1 MPKPVPALYD
11 TFDALTVD
19 ENGAV
24 QFLAAKPLSDRPGFD
39 GYLAPF
45 YTLTDRGTFFVPGAF
60 KKSARERMKIAPHLW
75 QHDFSL
81 EGPIGKHAA
90 AFEDDKGFRI
100 SVELNTETQRGA
112 ELLSNLRF
120 GIPIGLSVG
129 FDPIKDRTGSEADDA
144 LLDRST
150 APDYLKTAP
159 INELRVIT
167 EARFWESSSVTFGGL
182 ATAKPDVVHRAIG
195 EVDLAALLTGLT
207 DGTLPAD
214 QLALVHEIVAAHERL
229 AAAGEDHSTSD
240 DQARRD
246 DRSVLA
252 ALAATQARLLAQGI
266 TL

>member
-1 MPKPVPALYD
+1 MPKPLPQTYE
-11 TFDALTVD
+11 TYDALVEID
-19 ENGAV
+19 GAV
-24 QFLAAKPLSDRPGFD
+24 QYLAAQPLSDRPGFD

-45 YTLTDRGTFFVPGAF
+45 HTLTDRGTFFVPGAF

-90 AFEDDKGFRI
+90 AFEDDIGFRI
-100 SVELNTETQRGA
+100 SVDLNTETQRGA

-120 GIPIGLSVG
+120 GTPIGLSVG
-129 FDPIKDRTGSEADDA
+129 FDPIRDRSGTDDDDA
-144 LLDRST
+144 KLDRRT
-150 APDYLKTAP
+150 APDYLKTIP
-159 INELRVIT
+159 VNELRVIT

-182 ATAKPDVVHRAIG
+182 ATAKPDMVHRAIG
-195 EVDLAALLTGLT
+195 EVDLAAIISGLT

-229 AAAGEDHSTSD
+229 AAAGTDHGTGT
-240 DQARRD
+240 DQARPD
-246 DRSVLA
+246 PRSVLA
-252 ALAATQARLLAQGI
+252 AITAGKARLTAQGI